1 MYIFSSGTFLS
12 YHYTG
17 ESPAWYFKA
26 NNLRAQTFK
35 SAFEET
41 YTPHWVDTGSR
52 RRTQENNLAK
62 NI

>member
-1 MYIFSSGTFLS
+1 M
-12 YHYTG
+12 
-17 ESPAWYFKA
+17 WYFKA

-52 RRTQENNLAK
+52 RRTQEKNLAK
-62 NI
+62 NN